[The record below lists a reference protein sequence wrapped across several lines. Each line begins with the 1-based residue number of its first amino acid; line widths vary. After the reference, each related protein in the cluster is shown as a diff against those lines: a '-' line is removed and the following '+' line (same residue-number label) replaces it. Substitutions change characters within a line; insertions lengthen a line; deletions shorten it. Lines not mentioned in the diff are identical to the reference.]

1 MKKDKKPSQSVLF
14 RSGKLF
20 LIENTQKGREEWYLA
35 RFLESEQ
42 GKQWIGNYHID
53 VNSKIL
59 SESPDFIF
67 TTQNG
72 KKIGLE
78 LTQFILKNTTGKKKS
93 HAENIQAL
101 YRVGNKVV
109 EYFLQKKNIPLSL
122 LIEYYD
128 ERKWSPNWKK
138 HLEYCYDPTT
148 PIFDIDFEK
157 LKEIIIQK
165 IESKGV
171 PNWGVNKEYIEL
183 GKYAF
188 MITFDRFYE
197 PYTNVRVNSIGLCA
211 EDPYVQLQ
219 QEIDK
224 KNHKYDAYCKQCDEC
239 HLLVVSEDSSAGNC
253 VKFSA
258 KALKKKYKSAFS
270 AVYLI
275 DFGEFNNTNI
285 YILPVINNE

>member
-1 MKKDKKPSQSVLF
+1 MTKEKNTSKSVLLH
-14 RSGKLF
+14 SGKLF
-20 LIENTQKGREEWYLA
+20 LVENTKKGREEYYLA

-42 GKQWIGNYHID
+42 GKQWIEKYHIN
-53 VNSKIL
+53 VSSKIL

-72 KKIGLE
+72 KKVGLE
-78 LTQFILKNTTGKKKS
+78 LTQFVLKNTTNKKKS

-101 YRVGNKVV
+101 YRVGHKVV
-109 EYFLQKKNIPLSL
+109 EYFKRNKNIPLSL

-128 ERKWSPNWKK
+128 ERKWSASWKE
-138 HLEYCYDPTT
+138 HLDYCYNPTT
-148 PIFDIDFEK
+148 PIFNVNFNE
-157 LKEIIIQK
+157 LKNLIIQR
-165 IESKGV
+165 IESVGV
-171 PNWGVNKEYIEL
+171 PSWGVNKEYIEL

-285 YILPVINNE
+285 HMLLVMNNE